1 MSAGIR
7 TQPAADL
14 LEQVEEF
21 YIGYLPWHHGA
32 KRKGSDIVITMTDSE
47 LDEDDNE
54 IIKEYTLSAQ
64 QLRDAF
70 ETARKKGYYL
80 CCKEDVIKE
89 GIGFGC
95 AQDFDIIIQTAC
107 YGELVF
113 G

>member
-32 KRKGSDIVITMTDSE
+32 KRKNS
-47 LDEDDNE
+47 
-54 IIKEYTLSAQ
+54 
-64 QLRDAF
+64 
-70 ETARKKGYYL
+70 
-80 CCKEDVIKE
+80 
-89 GIGFGC
+89 GI
-95 AQDFDIIIQTAC
+95 DIIIQTAC

>member
-32 KRKGSDIVITMTDSE
+32 KRKNSGIVITMTDSE

-64 QLRDAF
+64 QLRNAF
-70 ETARKKGYYL
+70 EAALKKGYYL
-80 CCKEDVIKE
+80 CCKEEVVEE